1 MALGIPAIVSPV
13 GVNTKIVDHNAN
25 GWICNTEVE
34 WEQTLRQIL
43 EKQIELST
51 FSEAARTKIKKYY
64 SVKSNTSN
72 FLHLFAN
79 NKA

>member
-1 MALGIPAIVSPV
+1 LGIPAIVSPV

-51 FSEAARTKIKKYY
+51 FSEAARTKIKKHY